1 MHMKII
7 KTFFINTGAAPS
19 SKLQVD
25 DDEDVLSD
33 FIVKQKQ
40 KTTAT
45 KPKAMSEKQKQMAA
59 ALGLEDEIEVDD
71 LIDEIETI
79 DQKEEEEEGD
89 SSDSG
94 SSFTGQ
100 SECMYTPSFAS
111 AKPTGRNK
119 LPPLGANGGSLPP
132 LRGVRKP
139 PF

>member
-1 MHMKII
+1 MHKKII
-7 KTFFINTGAAPS
+7 KTSFINTGASPS

-25 DDEDVLSD
+25 DDDVLSE

-40 KTTAT
+40 KTKAIN
-45 KPKAMSEKQKQMAA
+45 PKAMSEKQKQMAA

-71 LIDEIETI
+71 LIDEIGTI
-79 DQKEEEEEGD
+79 DQKEKEEEEGD

-94 SSFTGQ
+94 SSFTGE

-119 LPPLGANGGSLPP
+119 LPPLDANGGSLPP